1 METIALATTK
11 DDDVLG
17 GVEPRPEAVSG
28 DAAGVL
34 RAYREVA
41 EALVDDRGLDDLLHL
56 ILVKICDLVG
66 VPRGTVYMREENQTR
81 FRGRVGHDANHVTD
95 DRVRRLRIGMTAD
108 AFTHEIVATKAPVVV
123 QNAANDPRV
132 FQSTVR
138 DWKVRSMMGVPMLI
152 RGEVIG
158 IITLDPQDRPHRFT
172 DADRETAAGFANL
185 SAIAVAQAQ
194 ASAELRESVRTVDRQ
209 NQILRRVSA
218 VEDRLTALALEGRDL
233 TEVATTV
240 AELTGKPCGI
250 YDGEH
255 RQLAAVG
262 APGDVDRV
270 RPRLLDPD
278 LRNHPKV
285 AEALEALEARRVA
298 VVGPIP
304 SVGVHHR
311 YLAAPVLSQGER
323 WGTLVVM
330 EHCSRFGQF
339 DSMVA
344 RRAATIVALQV
355 MAERRAIAAQWDAG
369 AALLGELIRG
379 HRDAGALRRRAE
391 FLGLNLDQ
399 PRVLALFSCRTD
411 AEQLLPNN
419 NAIADAF
426 EELAPGM
433 LSLIANVA
441 EGVAVVLE
449 LPHDDPDVRGAKAG
463 VRRVCERL
471 ALDDGLL
478 VGISRICRSPD
489 AYVQAYEQVGE
500 VARCLDD
507 FTVPGRSSVVAVD
520 DLGAGRLF
528 LVGSGRE
535 VADRFAG
542 ETLGPLPEEDTP
554 LLLTTMTAFFGEDRS
569 IRRTAERLAV
579 HENTIRYRL
588 TRIEELTG
596 LPVRTDSGAQLSAQL
611 ALLVLRLRGRLPDE
625 DGQLLG

>member
-1 METIALATTK
+1 METIALVDPHTHESQGHAP
-11 DDDVLG
+11 DV
-17 GVEPRPEAVSG
+17 PSG
-28 DAAGVL
+28 DAAAVL
-34 RAYREVA
+34 RAFREVA
-41 EALVDDRGLDDLLHL
+41 EALAEDRGLDDLLRL

-66 VPRGTVYMREENQTR
+66 VPRGTVYMREQNQNR
-81 FRGRVGHDANHVTD
+81 FRGRVGHDASNVTD
-95 DRVRRLRIGMTAD
+95 ARVRRLQIGMTAD
-108 AFTHEIVATKAPVVV
+108 AFTHEIVTTKAPVIV
-123 QNAANDPRV
+123 QHAATDPRL

-158 IITLDPQDRPHRFT
+158 IITLDPEDRPHRFT
-172 DADRETAAGFANL
+172 AAHCETAAGFANL
-185 SAIAVAQAQ
+185 SAVAVAQAQ
-194 ASAELRESVRTVDRQ
+194 ASAELRETMRTVDRQ
-209 NQILRRVSA
+209 NRVLRRVSA

-240 AELTGKPCGI
+240 AELTGKPCSI
-250 YDGEH
+250 YDGDH
-255 RQLAAVG
+255 HQLAAAG
-262 APGDVDRV
+262 APGDPDGV

-278 LRNHPKV
+278 VRSHPKI
-285 AEALEALEARRVA
+285 AEALTALEARKVA

-304 SVGVHHR
+304 SIGVHHR
-311 YLAAPVLSQGER
+311 YLAAPVLSQGEL

-330 EHCSRFGQF
+330 EHVSRFGQF

-369 AALLGELIRG
+369 AALLNELLRG
-379 HRDAGALRRRAE
+379 HRDLAMLRRRAE
-391 FLGLNLDQ
+391 FLGLNLDH

-411 AEQLLPNN
+411 AAELLPSTT
-419 NAIADAF
+419 AIADVF
-426 EELAPGM
+426 EEIAPGM
-433 LSLIANVA
+433 LSLVASVA

-449 LPHDDPDVRGAKAG
+449 LPEGASDVG
-463 VRRVCERL
+463 VAREKVREACDRL
-471 ALDDGLL
+471 AAEDGLL
-478 VGISRICRSPD
+478 VGISRICRAPD
-489 AYVQAYEQVGE
+489 AYVQAYEHVGE

-535 VADRFAG
+535 VADRFAE
-542 ETLGPLPEEDTP
+542 ETLGPLLLEETP
-554 LLLTTMTAFFGEDRS
+554 LLLTTLTAFFEEDRS
-569 IRRTAERLAV
+569 IRRTAERLDV

-596 LPVRTDSGAQLSAQL
+596 LPVRNDSSAQLSAQL
-611 ALLVLRLRGRLPDE
+611 ALLVLRLRGRIADDE
-625 DGQLLG
+625 D

>member
-1 METIALATTK
+1 METIALATSANDQI
-11 DDDVLG
+11 DDG
-17 GVEPRPEAVSG
+17 AEPRPDVPSG

-34 RAYREVA
+34 RAFREVA
-41 EALVDDRGLDDLLHL
+41 EALADDRGLDDLLRL
-56 ILVKICDLVG
+56 ILVRICDLVG
-66 VPRGTVYMREENQTR
+66 VPRGTVYMRDENQNR
-81 FRGRVGHDANHVTD
+81 FRGRVGLDANNVTD
-95 DRVRRLRIGMTAD
+95 ARVRRLQIGMTAD
-108 AFTHEIVATKAPVVV
+108 AFTQEIVTTKAPVIV
-123 QNAANDPRV
+123 QHAATDPRV

-172 DADRETAAGFANL
+172 EADCETAAGFANL
-185 SAIAVAQAQ
+185 SAVAVAQAQ
-194 ASAELRESVRTVDRQ
+194 ASAELRETMRTVDRQ
-209 NQILRRVSA
+209 NRVLRRVSA
-218 VEDRLTALALEGRDL
+218 VEDRLTSLALEGRDL

-240 AELTGKPCGI
+240 AELTGKPCAI
-250 YDGEH
+250 FDGEH
-255 RQLAAVG
+255 RQLAAAC
-262 APGDVDRV
+262 APGDPDGV
-270 RPRLLDPD
+270 RPRLLDAD
-278 LRNHPKV
+278 IRSHPKI
-285 AEALEALEARRVA
+285 AEALEPLEERKVA

-311 YLAAPVLSQGER
+311 YLAAPVLSQGEQ

-355 MAERRAIAAQWDAG
+355 TAERRATAAQWDAG

-379 HRDAGALRRRAE
+379 HREVATLRRRAE
-391 FLGLNLDQ
+391 FHGLNLDH
-399 PRVLALFSCRTD
+399 PRVLALFTCRTE
-411 AEQLLPNN
+411 AGQLLPNT
-419 NAIADAF
+419 NAIADVF
-426 EELAPGM
+426 EEVAPGM
-433 LSLIANVA
+433 LSLVASVA

-449 LPHDDPDVRGAKAG
+449 LPQDATDVDAARRK
-463 VRRVCERL
+463 VREACDRL
-471 ALDDGLL
+471 AADDGLL
-478 VGISRICRSPD
+478 VGISRICRTPE
-489 AYVQAYEQVGE
+489 AYVQAYEHVGE

-535 VADRFAG
+535 VADRFAE
-542 ETLGPLPEEDTP
+542 ETLGPLLAEDTP
-554 LLLTTMTAFFGEDRS
+554 LLLSTMTAFFEEDRS
-569 IRRTAERLAV
+569 IRRTAERLTV

-596 LPVRTDSGAQLSAQL
+596 LPVRNDSSAQLSAQL
-611 ALLVLRLRGRLPDE
+611 ALLVLRLRGRLADGE
-625 DGQLLG
+625 D